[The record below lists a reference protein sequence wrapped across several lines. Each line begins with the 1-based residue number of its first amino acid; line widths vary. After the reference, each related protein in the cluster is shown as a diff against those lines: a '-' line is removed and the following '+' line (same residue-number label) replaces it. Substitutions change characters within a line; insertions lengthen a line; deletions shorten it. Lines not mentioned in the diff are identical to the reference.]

1 MDATGRQPL
10 EDLVHWNGELSK
22 LVAAVRHGDPAATVT
37 LRRDHIAAVV
47 EKVATGLASPSE
59 LIDWA
64 QAVHFE
70 DRVDI
75 DEGHQDLLTQFLVE
89 VSTPELFEPVTL
101 AVCQRWSHALRAT
114 PEPRI
119 KADGR

>member
-1 MDATGRQPL
+1 MDANGHQPF
-10 EDLVHWNGELSK
+10 EDLVHGKGELSE
-22 LVAAVRHGDPAATVT
+22 LIEAVRHDDPTATIT
-37 LRRDHIAAVV
+37 LHRDHVAAAV
-47 EKVATGLASPSE
+47 EKVTTGLASPSE

-75 DEGHQDLLTQFLVE
+75 DERHQDLLTQFLVE

-101 AVCQRWSHALRAT
+101 AVCQRWLHALRAT
-114 PEPRI
+114 PESLT
-119 KADGR
+119 KAVGG

>member
-1 MDATGRQPL
+1 M
-10 EDLVHWNGELSK
+10 HWNGELSE
-22 LVAAVRHGDPAATVT
+22 LIEAARHGDPTATVT
-37 LRRDHIAAVV
+37 LRHDHTAAV

-89 VSTPELFEPVTL
+89 VSTPELFEPVAL
-101 AVCQRWSHALRAT
+101 AVCQRWLHALRAT
-114 PEPRI
+114 PEPRT

>member
-1 MDATGRQPL
+1 MDATERQPL
-10 EDLVHWNGELSK
+10 EDLVHWNGELSE
-22 LVAAVRHGDPAATVT
+22 LIEAARHGDPTATVT
-37 LRRDHIAAVV
+37 LRRDHTAAAL

-64 QAVHFE
+64 QVVHLE
-70 DRVDI
+70 ERVDV
-75 DEGHQDLLTQFLVE
+75 DEGHQDLLTQSLVE

-101 AVCQRWSHALRAT
+101 AVCQRWLHTLRAV
-114 PEPRI
+114 PEPCA